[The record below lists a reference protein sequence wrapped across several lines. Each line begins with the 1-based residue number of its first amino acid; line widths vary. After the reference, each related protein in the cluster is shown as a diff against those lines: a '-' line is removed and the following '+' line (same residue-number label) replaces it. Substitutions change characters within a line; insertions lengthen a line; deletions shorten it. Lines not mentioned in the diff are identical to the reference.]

1 MVELAR
7 DINAVIGAHGVETPE
22 ELAAL
27 TELGMTSAQGYLL
40 GRPSVHPLDWNAWI
54 RSESET
60 AASGGPA
67 S

>member
-1 MVELAR
+1 M
-7 DINAVIGAHGVETPE
+7 ETPE
-22 ELAAL
+22 ELEAV
-27 TELGMTSAQGYLL
+27 TELGMAAAQGYLL

-60 AASGGPA
+60 AASGTA